1 MAKEKRLTIKQTD
14 EILATSTYFSLI
26 LKQRVRRVRWLYN
39 NGNKCAMVY
48 DEKLV
53 RLMIHRLKERI
64 NFLEQQREE
73 YGI

>member
-1 MAKEKRLTIKQTD
+1 MSKIKRLTIKETD
-14 EILATSTYFSLI
+14 EILQHSTDFSLI
-26 LKQRVRRVRWLYN
+26 LNQRVRQVRWLYN
-39 NGNKCAMVY
+39 NGNKCTKVY

-64 NFLEQQREE
+64 KFLEGHREE

>member
-1 MAKEKRLTIKQTD
+1 MKGKRLTIKETD
-14 EILATSTYFSLI
+14 EILQHSTDFSLI
-26 LKQRVRRVRWLYN
+26 LNQRVRQVRWLYN

-64 NFLEQQREE
+64 KFLEDQREE